1 MIWMKNLLKRMKISS
16 SRGGDVLVWGQGKWT
31 WRHRNTITNTANPK
45 GKAGK
50 VVYHHWW
57 HRNFENGNKKW
68 EFIAF
73 GKKSSTFAN
82 AEGFI
87 ASLEKRGYE
96 NLGSGA
102 FSTVLGKKGFDRVIK
117 VIRRPDGWIDYAVW
131 AAKQGEAGKFAPK
144 VFSYKKIKGKKAD
157 FSVAIVERLKYTVDE
172 TPRDHA
178 LKILPDLLYR
188 AKDNPMAASFADT
201 LAPGIRQFMA
211 GLSKQFDEGRFD
223 LHQGNLMLRENGTF
237 VVVDPIAGGATEDY
251 KRLRAGDFTPALANY
266 IAPLIGFKLLNA
278 HSLGHRSQWINQ
290 SHRSVGHCM

>member
-1 MIWMKNLLKRMKISS
+1 MIWMKNLLKRMKTKSFDSGSQLI
-16 SRGGDVLVWGQGKWT
+16 RIQGGWA
-31 WRHRNTITNTANPK
+31 WRHRATITNTVNPK

-50 VVYHHWW
+50 VVYHPWW

-73 GKKSSTFAN
+73 GKRTKTFESAG
-82 AEGFI
+82 GFI
-87 ASLEKRGYE
+87 KALEKRGYE

-117 VIRRPDGWIDYAVW
+117 VIRKPDGWIDYVVW

-201 LAPGIRQFMA
+201 LAPGIQGFMN
-211 GLSKQFDEGRFD
+211 GMKKKFDEGRFD
-223 LHQGNLMLRENGTF
+223 LHHGNLMLRENGTF
-237 VVVDPIAGGATEDY
+237 VVADPIAGGATEDY

-266 IAPLIGFKLLNA
+266 ITNNWNNQCLLTMHQTKLFAAKAIMSPTILA
-278 HSLGHRSQWINQ
+278 LG
-290 SHRSVGHCM
+290 